1 MSISTELLN
10 TTFADLRG
18 PLVNSFVRSNE
29 LFEALTTK
37 ARMPME
43 GGTRIERSFA
53 GGAPARGVGVYVGDE
68 LLNMTRRQQINRFQV
83 EPHRVVVAVN
93 IPKREL
99 NQNSGK
105 LAVIR
110 LIEEYPQTTM
120 EAVKADL
127 NKYFL
132 TGVSRG
138 LVFTTSELKGFL
150 TLNGLVT
157 DGIGTGVTN
166 GLIDF
171 QSPADQATSAQVVQ
185 GVAKST
191 LISHFNQFED
201 VSSTSGFSANGLH
214 PLRRIYRKCAH
225 YAGGPGKGP
234 DLVVMDDDTYTLYD
248 QNILQNNV
256 RINLVDDKTD
266 KTNTMALTL
275 GLAKVHSS
283 IDLDKDDSVF
293 ASTVAAE
300 GVSYFLN
307 TDYIEFP
314 MLEAPNISEFKERVG
329 DQDVVTALFAMQ
341 GNMIC
346 TKLPAQGAVTG
357 TAGTTAT
364 A

>member
-43 GGTRIERSFA
+43 GGTTIERSFA

-68 LLNMTRRQQINRFQV
+68 LLNMTRRQQINRFKV
-83 EPHRVVVAVN
+83 EPHRIVVAVN
-93 IPKREL
+93 ISKREL

-150 TLNGLVT
+150 TLNGHVS
-157 DGIGTGVTN
+157 DGIGTGVTH

-171 QSPADQATSAQVVQ
+171 RTTAEQDSDADTVQ
-185 GVAKST
+185 NVIKSST
-191 LISHFNQFED
+191 ISHFNQFED
-201 VSSTSGFSANGLH
+201 ASGSAFSVSGLH
-214 PLRRIYRKCAH
+214 PLRRIYRKCSH

-234 DLVVMDDDTYTLYD
+234 DLVIMDDDTYTLYD
-248 QNILQNNV
+248 QNLLQNNV
-256 RINLVDDKTD
+256 RISLVDDKTD
-266 KTNTMALTL
+266 KTNTMALSL

-283 IDLDKDDSVF
+283 IDLDKDDSAF
-293 ASTVAAE
+293 TGSDAAD

-307 TDYIEFP
+307 TDYLEFP

-357 TAGTTAT
+357 TAGMSAT